1 MNLLK
6 KARQLADK
14 FKIPQR
20 GFNEDEFI
28 ERLLKAQILMEQYG
42 LGCILLTSESEVYYF
57 TGFMTEFWQS
67 PTRPWYVILPSRG
80 KPIAVIP
87 SIGEKL
93 MSSCFVSEIITW
105 MSPDGEDDGL
115 SLLIKT
121 IKGNINSIEKIGVM
135 SGRETYLRMP
145 LKDILTISNTFGE
158 SRIFDITDGIQYL
171 RMIKSE
177 REIEK
182 IRYICKKVSNVFTNF
197 SEFLKAGIPLSEIFR
212 QFKINCLNEGMDDVS
227 YLVGAAGEGGY
238 FDIIAPPSSQPISN
252 GDILMLDTG
261 TKWDGYFCDF
271 NRNFAIGN
279 VESEAERT
287 HKILY
292 DSISLAAEMIKPSKT
307 SMRDIFHT
315 LNSFLKLENKSED
328 KASISV
334 GRFGHGLGIQL
345 TERPSIIEWDD
356 TTVEP
361 GMVLTLEPSLV
372 YGEKKHLMVA
382 EENILIT
389 NTGVEFLSSRWPRDL
404 PNV

>member
-1 MNLLK
+1 MNLLQE
-6 KARQLADK
+6 ARQLTDK

-93 MSSCFVSEIITW
+93 MSSCFVSDIITW

-121 IKGNINSIEKIGVM
+121 IKGNINSTEKIGVM

-197 SEFLKAGIPLSEIFR
+197 
-212 QFKINCLNEGMDDVS
+212 
-227 YLVGAAGEGGY
+227 
-238 FDIIAPPSSQPISN
+238 
-252 GDILMLDTG
+252 
-261 TKWDGYFCDF
+261 
-271 NRNFAIGN
+271 
-279 VESEAERT
+279 
-287 HKILY
+287 
-292 DSISLAAEMIKPSKT
+292 
-307 SMRDIFHT
+307 
-315 LNSFLKLENKSED
+315 
-328 KASISV
+328 
-334 GRFGHGLGIQL
+334 
-345 TERPSIIEWDD
+345 
-356 TTVEP
+356 
-361 GMVLTLEPSLV
+361 
-372 YGEKKHLMVA
+372 
-382 EENILIT
+382 
-389 NTGVEFLSSRWPRDL
+389 
-404 PNV
+404 